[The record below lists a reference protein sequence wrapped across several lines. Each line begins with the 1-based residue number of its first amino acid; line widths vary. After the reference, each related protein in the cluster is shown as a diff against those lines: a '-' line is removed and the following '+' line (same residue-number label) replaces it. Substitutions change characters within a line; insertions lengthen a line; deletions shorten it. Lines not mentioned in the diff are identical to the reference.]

1 MTPGAASADRTAT
14 GMSVVARLGLQAAED
29 FFAGYAGQVH
39 VEQDQVG
46 VIAHRGLQAGLPRLG
61 RVEDDVGR

>member
-1 MTPGAASADRTAT
+1 MMPGAASADRTAT
-14 GMSVVARLGLQAAED
+14 GMSVVAVGLQAAED

-46 VIAHRGLQAGLPRLG
+46 VIAHRGFAGLPRLG